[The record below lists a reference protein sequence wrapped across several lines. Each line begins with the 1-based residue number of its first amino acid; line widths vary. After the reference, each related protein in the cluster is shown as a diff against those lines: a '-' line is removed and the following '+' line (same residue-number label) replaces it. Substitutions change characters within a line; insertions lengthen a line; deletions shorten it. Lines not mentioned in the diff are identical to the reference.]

1 MHAVMFVFAKFYFQG
16 RLGTNSSTSI
26 GDNDPS
32 RFLHAN
38 ENALLLKEV

>member
-1 MHAVMFVFAKFYFQG
+1 MHAVIFVFAKFYFQG
-16 RLGTNSSTSI
+16 RLVTNSSTSI

-32 RFLHAN
+32 RFLHVN